1 MTKRDLIIDYLLCS
15 LFKVS
20 GPLVRCMP
28 KAFSLSL
35 GRLLGGL
42 VYYFETEHRAVAYSN
57 IKTAF
62 GDRFTPPELK
72 KLTHEF
78 YRTFG
83 ESIMEI
89 FLIPQVGKNYLKEY
103 IEIVGQ
109 ENVQVA
115 FDKGKGIILLAVH
128 EGSWELSNIIC
139 AHLAFPFNFFV
150 RDQKYPRLDHIL
162 NLYRTQ
168 QGCRVIQRQNQLR
181 QLIGAL
187 KKNEAIGITADQGGK
202 TGALVNFFGRSA
214 SMSTG
219 GVKLALRSGAV
230 IIPCFY
236 VRLKGPYIRVIFA
249 PPFEVKKSG
258 ERDKDVH
265 DNLEQLVSVFEKYI
279 AMYPKEYLWFY
290 KIWKYGLDKNI
301 LILSDAKAGHLRQS
315 QAVSEHLHGC
325 LKERNNT
332 ATVDTIEVRFKNR
345 FARRALA
352 LSICLSGKYRCQGC
366 LKCLKVALDKQAYSA
381 LIGKKYDFII
391 SCGTSLAPVNF
402 LLARENLAKSV
413 VIMRPSILST
423 KRFDLVI
430 MPRHDRPPRRKN
442 VVTTDGALTLINE
455 AYLKEQSAGLLKTA
469 AIRPP
474 QSFGGRPPELCGG
487 RHPLSAFCIGLL
499 IGGDTRQFKLKKDTV
514 LKIIKQVKAV
524 SGELDADILIST
536 SRRTPAEVED
546 LIESEFKDHSRC
558 KLLVIAN
565 KKNIPEAV
573 GGILDLSSIVITSP
587 ESISMISEAASS
599 KKYVLVFNAA
609 GLRNKH
615 RRALDYFKENKYISL
630 VEAEGLGGALRDI
643 WRNKPQVYN
652 LGDASLVR
660 EALKLL
666 I

>member
-1 MTKRDLIIDYLLCS
+1 M
-15 LFKVS
+15 
-20 GPLVRCMP
+20 
-28 KAFSLSL
+28 
-35 GRLLGGL
+35 GGL

-62 GDRFTPPELK
+62 GDRLSPQELK

-83 ESIMEI
+83 ENIMEI
-89 FLIPQVGKNYLKEY
+89 FLIPQVDKNYLKEY

-109 ENVQVA
+109 DNVQAA

-139 AHLAFPFNFFV
+139 AYLAFPFNFFV
-150 RDQKYPRLDHIL
+150 RDQKYPRLDRIL

-168 QGCRVIQRQNQLR
+168 QGCRIIQREKQLR
-181 QLIGAL
+181 QLIGVL

-202 TGALVNFFGRSA
+202 TGALVDFFGRSA

-219 GVKLALRSGAV
+219 GVKLALRSGAA

-249 PPFEVKKSG
+249 SPFEVKKSG

-265 DNLEQLVSVFEKYI
+265 DNLEELVSVFEKYI
-279 AMYPKEYLWFY
+279 SLYPKEYLWFY

-315 QAVSEHLHGC
+315 QAVSEHLRGC

-345 FARRALA
+345 FAKRALS

-366 LKCLKVALDKQAYSA
+366 LKCLKGALDKQTYTA

-442 VVTTDGALTLINE
+442 VVTTEGALTLINE
-455 AYLKEQSAGLLKTA
+455 AYLKEQSQNLLKLSLPGGQAGLPA
-469 AIRPP
+469 RQVP
-474 QSFGGRPPELCGG
+474 
-487 RHPLSAFCIGLL
+487 SAFSIGLL
-499 IGGDTRQFKLKKDTV
+499 IGGDTRQFKLKKDTA

-524 SGELDADILIST
+524 SEELNADILITT

-546 LIESEFKDHSRC
+546 LIESELKDYSRC

-573 GGILDLSSIVITSP
+573 GGILDLSTIVITSP
-587 ESISMISEAASS
+587 ESISMISEAANS

-609 GLRNKH
+609 GLRSKH
-615 RRALDYFKENKYISL
+615 RRALEYFKENKYISL
-630 VEAEGLGGALRDI
+630 VEAEELGGALRDI
-643 WRNKPQVYN
+643 WRNKPQVHN

-660 EALKLL
+660 EAVKLL

>member
-15 LFKVS
+15 LFKLS
-20 GPLVRCMP
+20 GPLVRRMS

-62 GDRFTPPELK
+62 GQRLAPQELR

-83 ESIMEI
+83 ENIVEI
-89 FLIPQVGKNYLKEY
+89 FLIPQVDKNYLKRY

-109 ENVQVA
+109 ENVQAA
-115 FDKGKGIILLAVH
+115 FDRRKGIILLAVH

-150 RDQKYPRLDHIL
+150 RDQKYPRLDRIL

-181 QLIGAL
+181 QLIEVL

-202 TGALVNFFGRSA
+202 TGALVDFFGRSA

-219 GVKLALRSGAV
+219 GVKLALRSGAA

-236 VRLKGPYIRVIFA
+236 VRLKGPYIKVIFA

-258 ERDKDVH
+258 ERDKDVQ
-265 DNLEQLVSVFEKYI
+265 DNLGQLVSVFEKYI
-279 AMYPKEYLWFY
+279 SLYPKEYLWFY

-315 QAVSEHLHGC
+315 QAVSGHLGEC
-325 LKERNNT
+325 LKLRNNT
-332 ATVDTIEVRFKNR
+332 ATVDTVEVRFKNR
-345 FARRALA
+345 FARRALS

-366 LKCLKVALDKQAYSA
+366 LKCLKATLDKQTYAA

-391 SCGTSLAPVNF
+391 SCGRSLAPVNF

-413 VIMRPSILST
+413 VIMRPSSFT
-423 KRFDLVI
+423 GTRRFDLVI

-442 VVTTDGALTLINE
+442 IITTEGALNSINE
-455 AYLKEQSAGLLKTA
+455 AYLKEQGQRLLKLSLPGGQAGLPA
-469 AIRPP
+469 RQVPSA
-474 QSFGGRPPELCGG
+474 
-487 RHPLSAFCIGLL
+487 LSIGLL
-499 IGGDTRQFKLKKDTV
+499 IGGDTRHFKLKKDV
-514 LKIIKQVKAV
+514 MLKVIKQVKAV
-524 SGELDADILIST
+524 CEELNAGILITT
-536 SRRTPAEVED
+536 SRRTPAEIED
-546 LIESEFKDHSRC
+546 LIEGEFKDHPRC
-558 KLLVIAN
+558 RLLVVAN
-565 KKNIPEAV
+565 KENIPEAV

-587 ESISMISEAASS
+587 ESISMVSEAASS

-615 RRALDYFKENKYISL
+615 RRILDYFKEHKYISL
-630 VEAEGLGGALRDI
+630 VEAEELGGALRDI
-643 WRNKPQVYN
+643 WRNKPQIYN

-660 EALKLL
+660 EAVKLL